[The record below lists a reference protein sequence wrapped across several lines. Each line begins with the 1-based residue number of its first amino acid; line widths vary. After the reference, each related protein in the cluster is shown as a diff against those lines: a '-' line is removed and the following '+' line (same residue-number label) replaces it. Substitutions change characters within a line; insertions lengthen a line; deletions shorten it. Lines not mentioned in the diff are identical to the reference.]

1 MRFPKKKVSTRATAL
16 ALVLG
21 VVGVLVT
28 ALPAWAAVPVTG
40 TFSPTVG
47 PPGTAVIVST
57 GFRVPE
63 RRNAD
68 RDDSMESA
76 ARTRFERHRRERHHN

>member
-28 ALPAWAAVPVTG
+28 ALPAWATAATVTAPFTPVSG
-40 TFSPTVG
+40 VARHRCQRHG
-47 PPGTAVIVST
+47 LRI
-57 GFRVPE
+57 PE
-63 RRNAD
+63 RRP
-68 RDDSMESA
+68 
-76 ARTRFERHRRERHHN
+76 